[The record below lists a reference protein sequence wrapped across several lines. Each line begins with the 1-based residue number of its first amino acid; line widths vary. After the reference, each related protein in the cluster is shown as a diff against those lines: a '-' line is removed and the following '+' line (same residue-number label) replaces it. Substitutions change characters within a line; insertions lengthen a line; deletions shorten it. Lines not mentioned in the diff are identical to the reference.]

1 MTDNEIKILH
11 GLNEAQEQAVVNF
24 EHPSLIVA
32 GAGSGK
38 TRVLT
43 CRIAWMI
50 EQGVAPWSIMALT
63 YTNKAAKEMRER
75 IEAMVGEKSRYIW
88 MGTFHS
94 VFMRILSNEAE
105 HIGYQPSFT
114 IYDTSQSD
122 TIVKNIIKEMQLS
135 DEVYKPREVRSRI
148 SLAKNNLVT
157 AAAYESNPT
166 LMEEDKRRRQP
177 QFYQIYKRYCARCK
191 ENNAMDFDD
200 LLLNTN
206 ILFRDRPDILESY
219 RK

>member
-1 MTDNEIKILH
+1 
-11 GLNEAQEQAVVNF
+11 
-24 EHPSLIVA
+24 
-32 GAGSGK
+32 
-38 TRVLT
+38 
-43 CRIAWMI
+43 
-50 EQGVAPWSIMALT
+50 MALT
-63 YTNKAAKEMRER
+63 FTNKAAKEMRER
-75 IEAMVGEKSRYIW
+75 IEAMVGDKSRYIW

-94 VFMRILSNEAE
+94 VFMRILANEAE
-105 HIGYQPSFT
+105 SIGYQPSFT

-135 DEVYKPREVRSRI
+135 DEVYKPRDVRSRI

-166 LMEEDKRRRQP
+166 LMEEDKRHRQP
-177 QFYQIYKRYCARCK
+177 QFYQIYKKYCARCR

-206 ILFRDRPDILESY
+206 ILFRDRPEILEKY
-219 RK
+219 RQKFTLTSIRTPTQRSI